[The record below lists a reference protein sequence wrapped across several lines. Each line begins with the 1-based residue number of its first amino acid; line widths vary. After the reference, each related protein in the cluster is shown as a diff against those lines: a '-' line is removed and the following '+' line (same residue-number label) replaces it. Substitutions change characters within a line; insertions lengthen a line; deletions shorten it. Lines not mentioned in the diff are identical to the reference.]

1 MQKQNKWRLLH
12 LFGEDAEGASTIPP
26 APTPQATEE
35 TGDTAKSSDP
45 AAGESERAK
54 RRSEEFR
61 ALMEGEYKDLFTA
74 YFQETFNRRFK
85 EQKEMKEQLLHARA
99 VADAAAEC
107 FGATGEDLL
116 LALRTEHERRNASAD
131 TPREDPAKQE
141 ALQAQLR
148 AALDAAR
155 TETEARVL
163 SDRETMSYTYYQE
176 NVKPKPETDGIKGYV
191 CKVCGYVY
199 EGEELP
205 DDIVCPLCKHGAA
218 DFERIE

>member
-26 APTPQATEE
+26 APTPQANEE

-116 LALRTEHERRNASAD
+116 LALRTEYERRNASAD

-148 AALDAAR
+148 AALEAAR

-163 SDRETMSYTYYQE
+163 SGIRARGIRPVESALSETRGNALRCDAAHLSREQRAE
-176 NVKPKPETDGIKGYV
+176 VARRAAKG
-191 CKVCGYVY
+191 
-199 EGEELP
+199 
-205 DDIVCPLCKHGAA
+205 
-218 DFERIE
+218 ERIKL

>member
-12 LFGEDAEGASTIPP
+12 LFGEDAEGASTVPP

-54 RRSEEFR
+54 RRSEDFR

-116 LALRTEHERRNASAD
+116 AALRTEHERRNASAD

-163 SDRETMSYTYYQE
+163 SGIRARGIRPVESALSETQGNALRCDAAHLSREQRAE
-176 NVKPKPETDGIKGYV
+176 VARRAAKG
-191 CKVCGYVY
+191 
-199 EGEELP
+199 
-205 DDIVCPLCKHGAA
+205 
-218 DFERIE
+218 ERIKL